1 MHIDSQQQSTINNGI
16 YSLWQ
21 GIDEEESKREKK
33 KQQKQAHPQFSE
45 LTDKQKQRKQN
56 LNLQKKKKGKQS
68 NKQDNNQINDDETEQ
83 QDSIQHL
90 KYETKPQ
97 FVLLVKPN
105 NEEIQIDLQQY
116 IDEQY
121 SIQEDISKIS
131 CFKQESDF
139 GHTEYKLRLVDP
151 DPKRLTHLT
160 TQMNFRLSE
169 GNGMAYYKI
178 GVEDS
183 GNPLGLN
190 KSDMLGSLK
199 TLCLMAQ
206 SLKAELLVVGVNQG
220 TNGKTCEVIVRK
232 GLKDGINLDIRILL
246 LGESGSGKTSLLGV
260 LSTGQLDNGQ
270 GLARMKF
277 LKNRSEITSG
287 KTERVSHTVIG
298 FDSEGKIM
306 NHQNQLNFS
315 PTCMVEKLV
324 DLSTKLITFI
334 DMGGTKRAHNQ
345 MIQIINSQF
354 PDYALLTI
362 SSLQQIGKPT
372 MDFLKLIQIQQIP
385 FMIAITHVDQITED
399 YYVDKVEQLK
409 DMIKSLQIQSVPIVV
424 RSEEDVVLFSKQI
437 LSKTLIPIF
446 LISNLKQR
454 TLDYF
459 IKFLNLLPSTNE
471 LTNNSNLD
479 SEYCIHNVFEINNQ
493 KVLGGT
499 VLKGIIRVKQILQMG
514 PDKHGRFFPI
524 EVEEIQ
530 CNRVQVKSAQC
541 GQICTIRFKQGNFN
555 QQFGSDQNP
564 IRRGM
569 VLIEGKSNPQAAWDF
584 LAEIWLFDDQKE
596 AKKIAVS
603 FEPVINTQCTR
614 QICKIIREEQLQFET
629 LTIRKKQSKSI
640 DESCM
645 QKPETVQPRTPYR
658 KQSEQLKKA
667 SSSNSLNKQSYR
679 SPRRKGSS
687 QVKSYTND
695 DDQKKTDLFVI
706 NEKNEKPM
714 EFIELIPK
722 QPNIIRLK
730 FKYFPEYI
738 TKGMKLIINDNG
750 LQAWG
755 FIKYINY

>member
-1 MHIDSQQQSTINNGI
+1 MHFDHQQQSTINNGI

-33 KQQKQAHPQFSE
+33 KQQKQAHIQFSE
-45 LTDKQKQRKQN
+45 LADKQKKRKQN
-56 LNLQKKKKGKQS
+56 LDIQKKKKGKQL
-68 NKQDNNQINDDETEQ
+68 DNIQKNDNELEQ
-83 QDSIQHL
+83 QEQIQEQ

-105 NEEIQIDLQQY
+105 KEEIQIDLQQY

-121 SIQEDISKIS
+121 LIKEDKSKICS
-131 CFKQESDF
+131 FKQESDF

-206 SLKAELLVVGVNQG
+206 SLKAELIVVGINEG

-260 LSTGQLDNGQ
+260 LSTGSLDNGQ

-385 FMIAITHVDQITED
+385 FMIAITHVDQITEH
-399 YYVDKVEQLK
+399 YYAEIIEQLK

-424 RSEEDVVLFSKQI
+424 RTEEDVVLFSKQI

-446 LISNLKQR
+446 LISNLKLR

-479 SEYCIHNVFEINNQ
+479 TEYCIHNVFEINNQ

-514 PDKHGRFFPI
+514 PDKNGRFFPI
-524 EVEEIQ
+524 EIEEIQ

-541 GQICTIRFKQGNFN
+541 GQICTIRFKQSNLT

-584 LAEIWLFDDQKE
+584 LAEIWLFDDQKD

-614 QICKIIREEQLQFET
+614 QICKIIREEQLQFEPLT
-629 LTIRKKQSKSI
+629 LRKKQSKSI

-645 QKPETVQPRTPYR
+645 QKSETPQSRVSFR

-667 SSSNSLNKQSYR
+667 NSSNNLNKQSYR

-687 QVKSYTND
+687 QIKSYTSEE
-695 DDQKKTDLFVI
+695 DQKKKDLFVI
-706 NEKNEKPM
+706 NEKIEKTQ

-730 FKYFPEYI
+730 FKYSPEYI

>member
-1 MHIDSQQQSTINNGI
+1 MQQDFQQQQTQINGI
-16 YSLWQ
+16 YSLWS
-21 GIDEEESKREKK
+21 GIDDEEQKRENKK
-33 KQQKQAHPQFSE
+33 PLKQAHPQFSQ
-45 LTDKQKQRKQN
+45 LTDKQKLRKQI
-56 LNLQKKKKGKQS
+56 LNNNKKNKGKLKGEGQVQHEDFES
-68 NKQDNNQINDDETEQ
+68 NQTQIQ
-83 QDSIQHL
+83 QL

-105 NEEIQIDLQQY
+105 NEEIQIDLEQY

-121 SIQEDISKIS
+121 AIQGNNSKVS
-131 CFKQESDF
+131 YFKQESDF

-160 TQMNFRLSE
+160 TQMNYRLSE

-190 KSDMLGSLK
+190 KSDMLGSLR
-199 TLCLMAQ
+199 TLCSMAQ
-206 SLKAELLVVGVNQG
+206 SLKAELIVVGINQG
-220 TNGKTCEVIVRK
+220 TNGKTSEVIVRK

-306 NHQNQLNFS
+306 NHQNQLNFNS
-315 PTCMVEKLV
+315 TCMVEKLV

-362 SSLQQIGKPT
+362 SSLQPIGKPT

-385 FMIAITHVDQITED
+385 FMIAITHVDKMDE
-399 YYVDKVEQLK
+399 YFYMDKVEQLK
-409 DMIKSLQIQSVPIVV
+409 DMITSLQIQSVPIVV

-499 VLKGIIRVKQILQMG
+499 VLKGVIRVKQILQMG

-524 EVEEIQ
+524 EIEEIQ
-530 CNRVQVKSAQC
+530 CNRVQVKSVQC
-541 GQICTIRFKQGNFN
+541 GQICTIRFKQGTLT

-564 IRRGM
+564 VRRGM
-569 VLIEGKSNPQAAWDF
+569 VLIDSKSNPQAAWDF
-584 LAEIWLFDDQKE
+584 LAEIWLFDDQKDS
-596 AKKIAVS
+596 KKIAAS

-614 QICKIIREEQLQFET
+614 QICKIIREEQLQFES
-629 LTIRKKQSKSI
+629 LKLRKQQSKSI
-640 DESCM
+640 DESSR
-645 QKPETVQPRTPYR
+645 QNQDRQQQRLPYR
-658 KQSEQLKKA
+658 KQSEQIKKA
-667 SSSNSLNKQSYR
+667 SSSSNLNKSYR
-679 SPRRKGSS
+679 SPRRKSS
-687 QVKSYTND
+687 QNKETFVDEDS
-695 DDQKKTDLFVI
+695 KKIDLFVI
-706 NEKNEKPM
+706 SEKNDKPQ
-714 EFIELIPK
+714 EFIELQPK
-722 QPNIIRLK
+722 KPNFIRLK
-730 FKYFPEYI
+730 FKYYPEYI

-750 LQAWG
+750 FQAWG